1 MYLKNFFKY
10 FVSEFRLPEQKTN
23 RFLPINFIN
32 HPSCGHY
39 IHGPKIQVNVC
50 HSKHQ
55 SDRHQSDRQL
65 QEFVQLQIR
74 KINDRNKQ
82 LKLAEQN
89 SPIPTG
95 CFFASLG
102 NRKIFER
109 TTVFDNLYPEM
120 CPSVKMS
127 FIGDNEMQ
135 NIASTEFAE
144 CHIFANYDSRA
155 RNFRVLFQ
163 MSNRIASDLQDV
175 MGDDEEFMKLKERI
189 CTLKKRTDSLKLHK
203 ILLEE
208 VMSCIM
214 KAEKSLSDLT
224 CHLYKLDLLLKDN
237 SVSQE
242 SKRLRSL
249 NMTFKELRKLQNIQE
264 DLAPNLQNFESLTQ
278 EIVPRLQDCKD
289 ILSKITQKLEKR
301 EEFEAEV
308 ESELKELQHIPKV
321 KQETIKF
328 FVDALSHVQETFYLQ
343 NDLVLKIMAAKE
355 DHSREAKTEVELKN
369 VMCSLV
375 ILAHRVHI
383 KFGSNTPLE
392 LTKLHLLE
400 MKRKELRLP
409 KIQRTFSRILRQTTP
424 EKWSDSYETNKL
436 HEWLYKEL
444 REYLSEEE
452 KRNYKEIGLEKLSA
466 QGMIMMSS
474 IKKADKSWYDLKCRL
489 YQLADAEDCF
499 VKDSEILRF
508 LNETFKELCKLQYI
522 QEDLAPNLQ
531 NFESLTQEIVPR
543 LQDSKDIV
551 IKVARRYE
559 DFEAEVKSELEEL
572 QHKPERY
579 LTLQETMNF
588 SSFLQALSHVQGTF
602 NLQND
607 LVLKMM
613 AAKEDHSREAKT
625 EVELKNVTRSLAP
638 RACRADF
645 KIGHKE
651 PLLELTKLPLLEMII
666 KVLELPRSTDRFR
679 RIEYKLAFSD
689 SYETKK
695 LHEELYKGLRE
706 ELSEE
711 EKKNYKELCPTKN
724 TEENNSLGLHR
735 LESLEFRMR
744 MYSNE
749 EKAFWPGFYHPL
761 FELLDFLLHFSFDPR
776 EPHDI
781 LYRENFVKLLI
792 ASGVLGSESLRRY
805 RNTSGTDHI
814 FDFHELIET
823 LPDFLAI
830 ELKKL
835 VKSLEI
841 PHPLGDINRERSI
854 SEAIFDSR
862 QILYNAISRARVMC
876 RIHIIVDDYTENGAI
891 DCTLKRLFPEARIKY
906 DKA

>member
-1 MYLKNFFKY
+1 
-10 FVSEFRLPEQKTN
+10 
-23 RFLPINFIN
+23 
-32 HPSCGHY
+32 
-39 IHGPKIQVNVC
+39 
-50 HSKHQ
+50 
-55 SDRHQSDRQL
+55 
-65 QEFVQLQIR
+65 
-74 KINDRNKQ
+74 
-82 LKLAEQN
+82 
-89 SPIPTG
+89 
-95 CFFASLG
+95 
-102 NRKIFER
+102 
-109 TTVFDNLYPEM
+109 M

-127 FIGDNEMQ
+127 LLGDNAMQ

-144 CHIFANYDSRA
+144 CHIFANYDSPA
-155 RNFRVLFQ
+155 GNFKVLIQ

-175 MGDDEEFMKLKERI
+175 MGNDEEFMKLKEHI

-208 VMSCIM
+208 VMSCKM

-224 CHLYKLDLLLKDN
+224 CHLHKLDLLLKDN
-237 SVSQE
+237 SVLQE
-242 SKRLRSL
+242 SERLCSL
-249 NMTFKELRKLQNIQE
+249 NMTYKELRKLQNIQD
-264 DLAPNLQNFESLTQ
+264 DLAPNLQNFGSLTQ
-278 EIVPRLQDCKD
+278 EIVPRLQDSED
-289 ILSKITQKLEKR
+289 ILSKITPKLEKT
-301 EEFEAEV
+301 EDFEAEV
-308 ESELKELQHIPKV
+308 KSELEELQHIPEVELILK
-321 KQETIKF
+321 ETIKF

-343 NDLVLKIMAAKE
+343 NDLVLKMMAAKE
-355 DHSREAKTEVELKN
+355 DHNREAKIEVKWKN
-369 VMCSLV
+369 VMCSLA

-392 LTKLHLLE
+392 LTKLPLLE
-400 MKRKELRLP
+400 MIIKELRLP
-409 KIQRTFSRILRQTTP
+409 KLQRSFSRILHQQ
-424 EKWSDSYETNKL
+424 KWSDSYETNKL
-436 HEWLYKEL
+436 HEVLYYKEL

-452 KRNYKEIGLEKLSA
+452 KRNYKEIDLEKLSA
-466 QGMIMMSS
+466 QVMMSS
-474 IKKADKSWYDLKCRL
+474 IKKAEKSWYDLKYRL
-489 YQLADAEDCF
+489 YQLADAEDCV
-499 VKDSEILRF
+499 VKDSELLRF
-508 LNETFKELCKLQYI
+508 LNETFKELCKLQNI

-551 IKVARRYE
+551 IKLARRYE

-572 QHKPERY
+572 QHKPERK
-579 LTLQETMNF
+579 LTLLETTNF
-588 SSFLQALSHVQGTF
+588 ISFLEAVSHVQETF
-602 NLQND
+602 YLQND

-613 AAKEDHSREAKT
+613 AAKEDPSREAKT

-666 KVLELPRSTDRFR
+666 KVLKLPRSTDRFR
-679 RIEYKLAFSD
+679 RIGYKLASSD

-735 LESLEFRMR
+735 LESLQLRMIR
-744 MYSNE
+744 YSNE
-749 EKAFWPGFYHPL
+749 EKASWLGFYHPL
-761 FELLDFLLHFSFDPR
+761 FELLAFLSHLSFDPR

-781 LYRENFVKLLI
+781 LYREGFVKLLI

-805 RNTSGTDHI
+805 RNTSGTDHSS
-814 FDFHELIET
+814 DFHELIET

-835 VKSLEI
+835 VKSPKI
-841 PHPLGDINRERSI
+841 PRPFKSL

-891 DCTLKRLFPEARIKY
+891 DCTLKRLFPEARIKH

>member
-1 MYLKNFFKY
+1 MLD
-10 FVSEFRLPEQKTN
+10 FVE
-23 RFLPINFIN
+23 
-32 HPSCGHY
+32 
-39 IHGPKIQVNVC
+39 
-50 HSKHQ
+50 
-55 SDRHQSDRQL
+55 RQ
-65 QEFVQLQIR
+65 IW
-74 KINDRNKQ
+74 KINDRNEQ
-82 LKLAEQN
+82 LKLEQN
-89 SPIPTG
+89 SPIPTS

-109 TTVFDNLYPEM
+109 TTVSRYSGM

-127 FIGDNEMQ
+127 LLGDNAMQ

-144 CHIFANYDSRA
+144 CHIFASYSPA

-163 MSNRIASDLQDV
+163 MSNRIAPDLQDV
-175 MGDDEEFMKLKERI
+175 MGNDEEFMKLKEHI

-208 VMSCIM
+208 VMSCKM

-224 CHLYKLDLLLKDN
+224 CHLHKLDLLLKDN

-242 SKRLRSL
+242 SERLRSL
-249 NMTFKELRKLQNIQE
+249 NVTFKELRKLQNIQE

-278 EIVPRLQDCKD
+278 EIVPRLQDSKD
-289 ILSKITQKLEKR
+289 ILSKIAQNLEKR

-328 FVDALSHVQETFYLQ
+328 FVDALSHVQETFNFQ
-343 NDLVLKIMAAKE
+343 NDLVLKMMAAKAKE
-355 DHSREAKTEVELKN
+355 GHNREAKIEVEWKN
-369 VMCSLV
+369 VMCSLA

-392 LTKLHLLE
+392 LTKLPLLE
-400 MKRKELRLP
+400 MIRKELRLP
-409 KIQRTFSRILRQTTP
+409 KLQRSFSRILHQQ
-424 EKWSDSYETNKL
+424 KWSDSYETNKL
-436 HEWLYKEL
+436 HEVLYYKEL

-452 KRNYKEIGLEKLSA
+452 KRNYKEIDLEKSSA
-466 QGMIMMSS
+466 QVMMSS
-474 IKKADKSWYDLKCRL
+474 IKKAEKSWYDLKYRL

-499 VKDSEILRF
+499 VKGTEILRF

-551 IKVARRYE
+551 IKVARRFE
-559 DFEAEVKSELEEL
+559 KTQDFEAEVKSELEEL

-579 LTLQETMNF
+579 LTSLETMNF
-588 SSFLQALSHVQGTF
+588 ISFLEALSHVQGTF

-666 KVLELPRSTDRFR
+666 KVLKLPRSTDRFR
-679 RIEYKLAFSD
+679 RIGYKLASSD

-735 LESLEFRMR
+735 LESLQLRMIR
-744 MYSNE
+744 YSNE
-749 EKAFWPGFYHPL
+749 EKAFWLGFYHPL

-776 EPHDI
+776 KPHDI
-781 LYRENFVKLLI
+781 LYRENSVKLLI

-805 RNTSGTDHI
+805 RNTSGTDHSS
-814 FDFHELIET
+814 DFHELIET
-823 LPDFLAI
+823 LPDFLAN

-862 QILYNAISRARVMC
+862 QIMYNAISRARVMC